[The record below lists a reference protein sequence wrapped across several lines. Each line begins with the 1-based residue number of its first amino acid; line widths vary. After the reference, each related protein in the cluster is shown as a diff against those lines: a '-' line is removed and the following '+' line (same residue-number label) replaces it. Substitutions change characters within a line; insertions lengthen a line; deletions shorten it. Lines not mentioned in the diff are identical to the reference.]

1 MATQIKSRT
10 RVTDFGEV
18 YTNEREVNA
27 MLDLVKEEAESIT
40 STFLEPACGNGNFLV
55 EILNRKLMTV
65 GRLYG
70 ADIDL
75 YRTHMVEAVTSIYG
89 VDIQQDNVVESRQRL
104 IELCQKHFLESY
116 GSSLSQGAIRAL
128 ECILKRNIICGN
140 TLTGLDCN
148 GKPLRISEWKL
159 NEEGMFERKDYLF
172 ADILE
177 QRESSV
183 QTKTKKYNWRLAA

>member
-1 MATQIKSRT
+1 MAKQIKSKK
-10 RVTDFGEV
+10 RVSDFGEV

-65 GRLYG
+65 GRMYG
-70 ADIDL
+70 SDIEL

-116 GSSLSQGAIRAL
+116 GTPLSQGAIRAL
-128 ECILKRNIICGN
+128 ECVLKRNIICGN
-140 TLTGLDCN
+140 TLTGIDSN

-159 NEEGMFERKDYLF
+159 NDEGMFERKDYLF

-177 QRESSV
+177 HRDSSV
-183 QTKTKKYNWRLAA
+183 QTKAKKYDWRLAA

>member
-1 MATQIKSRT
+1 MATQIKSRK
-10 RVTDFGEV
+10 RVADFGEV

-70 ADIDL
+70 SDIEL

-104 IELCQKHFLESY
+104 IALCKKHFLESY
-116 GSSLSQGAIRAL
+116 GSQLSQGAIRAL
-128 ECILKRNIICGN
+128 ECVLKRNIICGN
-140 TLTGLDCN
+140 TLTGLDSN
-148 GKPLRISEWKL
+148 GKPFRISEWKL
-159 NEEGMFERKDYLF
+159 NDEGMFERKDYLF

-177 QRESSV
+177 HRESSV
-183 QTKTKKYNWRLAA
+183 QTKAKKYDWRLAA